1 MAAHPL
7 DWIDDELDSLSD
19 TDLLRAVHTRTNH
32 STPGMITIDGREVVN
47 FSNNDYLGIAADL
60 SGVISAESWGS
71 GASPLITGYT
81 ESHQQLEQQFADFKH
96 SDAAVL
102 FSTGFAANMGTI
114 PAVVGEG
121 DAIFSDARNH
131 ASIIDGCRLA
141 KAQTYIYRH
150 NDIDHLSA
158 LIQNVEARRKLIVS
172 DSLFS
177 MDGDIADLPNLAQ
190 IAEES
195 DAMLMIDEAHA
206 TGLYGKGGHGLVE
219 EAGIESGVHI
229 TVSTFSKALGSIG
242 GIVTGSQQLI
252 DLLRNRARSYV
263 FSTALPAAVC
273 DMSLRALQIVE
284 QEPQRRERLFVL
296 KAMLVE
302 LLASAGLICK
312 DHPSHIIPIRIG
324 DNASVLEVSVQL
336 LESGF
341 LVAPIRPPTVPVG
354 ESMVRIG
361 LSASHSSE
369 QVEELARAIL
379 SLLS

>member
-252 DLLRNRARSYV
+252 DLLRNRARS
-263 FSTALPAAVC
+263 
-273 DMSLRALQIVE
+273 
-284 QEPQRRERLFVL
+284 
-296 KAMLVE
+296 
-302 LLASAGLICK
+302 
-312 DHPSHIIPIRIG
+312 
-324 DNASVLEVSVQL
+324 
-336 LESGF
+336 
-341 LVAPIRPPTVPVG
+341 
-354 ESMVRIG
+354 
-361 LSASHSSE
+361 
-369 QVEELARAIL
+369 
-379 SLLS
+379 